1 MPSLMEE
8 LIEVLDKEE
17 IKYKE
22 LLALSEK
29 KTPIIVEGN
38 IEKLQKI
45 TDEEQ
50 IAVDDIGALDHKRSE
65 LMTDI
70 ATVINKDV
78 KTLKLS
84 YLIDMLKARPKEHD
98 ALVEINDRLKKTI
111 GNLRIINDQNQVL
124 IRQQLEMIDFNISLN
139 KAMREG
145 PQTGDYTRKAGS
157 AGNVMGET
165 RSAFDAKQ

>member
-50 IAVDDIGALDHKRSE
+50 VAVDDIGALDHKRSE
-65 LMTDI
+65 IMTDI

-78 KTLKLS
+78 NT
-84 YLIDMLKARPKEHD
+84 
-98 ALVEINDRLKKTI
+98 
-111 GNLRIINDQNQVL
+111 
-124 IRQQLEMIDFNISLN
+124 
-139 KAMREG
+139 
-145 PQTGDYTRKAGS
+145 
-157 AGNVMGET
+157 
-165 RSAFDAKQ
+165 